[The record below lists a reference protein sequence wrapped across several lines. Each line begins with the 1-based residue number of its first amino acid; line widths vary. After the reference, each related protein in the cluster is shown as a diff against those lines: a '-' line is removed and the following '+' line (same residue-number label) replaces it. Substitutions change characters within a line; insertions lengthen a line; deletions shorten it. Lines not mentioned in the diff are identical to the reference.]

1 MAIYHSHMK
10 SFGRGKGDSSVAAAA
25 YRAGFDL
32 VDEATGLSHSY
43 SRRHGVDHAQ
53 MLAPKG
59 APAWCL
65 NTERFWNANE
75 AAETRKNALVARE
88 VEVALPQSLDQAQ
101 RKALA
106 LDLGQLLV
114 DRYQVSVLVAIH
126 TPSRNGDQRNH
137 HVHLLM
143 SARQV
148 GPEGFGKRA
157 AAEFDGRQG
166 KGSKAV
172 KELRLEIA
180 ATINSHLDHAGIQKR
195 VDPRKLKTQARE
207 AALQGNFELAREL
220 TRTPGTH
227 NGKVKTA
234 LERKS
239 RLTWSVQ
246 GLGGKDAAM
255 KLVATISAH
264 QAALI
269 NDPKVPEGHSHAAA
283 LRDRAK
289 AEDRLTAQE
298 GRGGHP
304 RDVVDR
310 VREHLLDR
318 RSISARSFDQYSR
331 QTLHLS
337 RVQRITRAS
346 GRDTEVLNAEAK
358 LIEDWLEAQREV
370 AQDSLELLRSIP
382 SIQIEPEF
390 QFAHAG
396 ILCRRVDDY
405 AGKAFTF
412 EDTEVLTRSL
422 AKYAHMMARPHRARM
437 ALLDAQ
443 AKLSEHADA
452 PKTQAAT
459 RARQR
464 VYRAK
469 THVSPRIAAI
479 QQWRI
484 DQARKRMTEAKDVLD
499 KHFMDTITAT
509 LPNSPHRDV
518 APPPARTDEAGNWEH
533 KMKGRRPTF

>member
-32 VDEATGLSHSY
+32 IDEATGLSHQY
-43 SRRHGVDHAQ
+43 SRRHGVDYAQ

-65 NTERFWNANE
+65 DTEKFWNANE

-88 VEVALPQSLDQAQ
+88 VEVALPESLDREQ

-106 LDLGQLLV
+106 LSLGQLLV
-114 DRYQVSVLVAIH
+114 DRYQVAVLVAIH

-166 KGSKAV
+166 QGSKAV

-180 ATINSHLDHAGIQKR
+180 ATINGHLDRAGIQKR

-207 AALQGNFELAREL
+207 AALQGDFELAREL
-220 TRTPGTH
+220 TRTPGRH

-246 GLGGKDAAM
+246 GIGGKDAAM

-269 NDPKVPEGHSHAAA
+269 NDQDVPEGHSHAAA
-283 LRDRAK
+283 LRDRAN
-289 AEDRLTAQE
+289 AAGLRAQQA
-298 GRGGHP
+298 GAGHP

-310 VREHLLDR
+310 VREHFLDR
-318 RSISARSFDQYSR
+318 RPIAARSFDQYSR

-346 GRDTEVLNAEAK
+346 GRDAEVLNAEAK

-382 SIQIEPEF
+382 GIQIEPEF
-390 QFAHAG
+390 QLAHAS

-412 EDTEVLTRSL
+412 EDTEVLARCL
-422 AKYAHMMARPHRARM
+422 AKYAHMMARPHRARV

-443 AKLSEHADA
+443 AKLSEHADT
-452 PKTQAAT
+452 PNTQAAK

-479 QQWRI
+479 QRWRI
-484 DQARKRMTEAKDVLD
+484 DQARKRMTEVKEVLD
-499 KHFMDTITAT
+499 KHFLDPRAAT
-509 LPNSPHRDV
+509 FSSSPDPDID
-518 APPPARTDEAGNWEH
+518 PPPARTDEAGNWEH

>member
-32 VDEATGLSHSY
+32 VDEATGLSHQY

-53 MLAPKG
+53 MLAPKD
-59 APAWCL
+59 APGWCL
-65 NTERFWNANE
+65 DTEKFWNANE

-114 DRYQVSVLVAIH
+114 DRYKVAVLVAIH
-126 TPSRNGDQRNH
+126 SPSRNGDQRNH

-166 KGSKAV
+166 QGSKAV
-172 KELRLEIA
+172 KELRLAIA
-180 ATINSHLDHAGIQKR
+180 ATINRHLDIAGIQKR

-269 NDPKVPEGHSHAAA
+269 NDPEVPEGHSHAAA
-283 LRDRAK
+283 LRDRAN
-289 AEDRLTAQE
+289 ATGLRSRQAGE
-298 GRGGHP
+298 GHP
-304 RDVVDR
+304 RDVVKR

-318 RSISARSFDQYSR
+318 RSIAARSFDQYSR

-346 GRDTEVLNAEAK
+346 GRDAEVLNAEAK

-370 AQDSLELLRSIP
+370 AQDSLELLRSVP
-382 SIQIEPEF
+382 GIQIEPEF
-390 QFAHAG
+390 QLAHAS

-412 EDTEVLTRSL
+412 EDTEVLARSL

-452 PKTQAAT
+452 PRTQAAT

-479 QQWRI
+479 QRWRI
-484 DQARKRMTEAKDVLD
+484 DQARKRMTEAKNALD
-499 KHFMDTITAT
+499 QHFMDPTVALLSI
-509 LPNSPHRDV
+509 SPHSDID
-518 APPPARTDEAGNWEH
+518 PPHTRTDEAGNWEH

>member
-32 VDEATGLSHSY
+32 VDEATGLSHQY

-65 NTERFWNANE
+65 DTQKFWNANE

-88 VEVALPQSLDQAQ
+88 VEVALPHSLHHEQ

-106 LDLGQLLV
+106 VALGQLLV
-114 DRYQVSVLVAIH
+114 DRYQVAVLVAIH

-148 GPEGFGKRA
+148 GPQGFGRRA
-157 AAEFDGRQG
+157 GAAFDGRQG
-166 KGSKAV
+166 EGSKAV
-172 KELRLEIA
+172 KELRLAIA
-180 ATINSHLDHAGIQKR
+180 ATINDHLDRAGIDKR

-207 AALQGNFELAREL
+207 AALQGNFDRAREL

-246 GLGGKDAAM
+246 GIGGKDAAM

-264 QAALI
+264 QDAVV
-269 NDPKVPEGHSHAAA
+269 NDPKVPNGHSHAAA
-283 LRDRAK
+283 LRDRARELDK
-289 AEDRLTAQE
+289 LTPQQ
-298 GRGGHP
+298 GRASHP
-304 RDVVDR
+304 RDVVQR
-310 VREHLLDR
+310 VREHFLDSR
-318 RSISARSFDQYSR
+318 PVAARSFDQYSR

-346 GRDTEVLNAEAK
+346 GRDAEVLNAEAK

-382 SIQIEPEF
+382 GIQIEPDF
-390 QFAHAG
+390 QLAHAS

-412 EDTEVLTRSL
+412 EDTEVLARSL
-422 AKYAHMMARPHRARM
+422 AKYAHMVTRPHRARM

-479 QQWRI
+479 QRWRI
-484 DQARKRMTEAKDVLD
+484 DQARKRMSEAKNALD
-499 KHFMDTITAT
+499 QHFMDPTAAI
-509 LPNSPHRDV
+509 LSISPHPDID
-518 APPPARTDEAGNWEH
+518 PSQARTDEAGNWEH

>member
-1 MAIYHSHMK
+1 MK

-32 VDEATGLSHSY
+32 VDEATGLSHQY

-53 MLAPKG
+53 MLAPKD
-59 APAWCL
+59 APGWCL
-65 NTERFWNANE
+65 DTEKFWNANE

-114 DRYQVSVLVAIH
+114 DRYKVAVLVAIH
-126 TPSRNGDQRNH
+126 SPSRNGDQRNH

-166 KGSKAV
+166 QGSKAV
-172 KELRLEIA
+172 KELRLAIA
-180 ATINSHLDHAGIQKR
+180 ATINRHLDIAGIQKR

-269 NDPKVPEGHSHAAA
+269 NDPEVPEGHSHAAA
-283 LRDRAK
+283 LRDRAN
-289 AEDRLTAQE
+289 ATGLRSRQAGE
-298 GRGGHP
+298 GHP
-304 RDVVDR
+304 RDVVKR

-318 RSISARSFDQYSR
+318 RSIAARSFDQYSR

-346 GRDTEVLNAEAK
+346 GRDAEVLNAEAK

-370 AQDSLELLRSIP
+370 AQDSLELLRSVP
-382 SIQIEPEF
+382 GIQIEPEF
-390 QFAHAG
+390 QLAHAS

-412 EDTEVLTRSL
+412 EDTEVLARSL

-452 PKTQAAT
+452 PRTQAAT

-479 QQWRI
+479 QRWRI
-484 DQARKRMTEAKDVLD
+484 DQARKRMTEAKNALD
-499 KHFMDTITAT
+499 QHFMDPTVALLSI
-509 LPNSPHRDV
+509 SPHSDID
-518 APPPARTDEAGNWEH
+518 PPHTRTDEAGNWEH

>member
-32 VDEATGLSHSY
+32 VDEATGLSHQY

-65 NTERFWNANE
+65 DTQKFWNANE

-101 RKALA
+101 RKRLA

-114 DRYQVSVLVAIH
+114 DRYKVAVLVAIH

-166 KGSKAV
+166 QGSNAV
-172 KELRLEIA
+172 KELRLAIA
-180 ATINSHLDHAGIQKR
+180 ATINRHLDSAGIQKR

-207 AALQGNFELAREL
+207 AALNGNFERAREL
-220 TRTPGTH
+220 TRTPGRH

-239 RLTWSVQ
+239 RLTWSVH

-283 LRDRAK
+283 LRDQAK
-289 AEDRLTAQE
+289 AAGLRPQQA
-298 GRGGHP
+298 GKGHP
-304 RDVVDR
+304 RDVVNR

-318 RSISARSFDQYSR
+318 RPIAARSFDQYSR

-346 GRDTEVLNAEAK
+346 GRDSEVLNAEAK

-370 AQDSLELLRSIP
+370 AQESLELLRSIP
-382 SIQIEPEF
+382 GIQIEPEF
-390 QFAHAG
+390 QLAHAS

-412 EDTEVLTRSL
+412 EDTEVLARSL

-452 PKTQAAT
+452 PKTQAAA

-479 QQWRI
+479 QRWRI
-484 DQARKRMTEAKDVLD
+484 NQARKRMTDARNVLNR
-499 KHFMDTITAT
+499 HFMDPSAAT
-509 LPNSPHRDV
+509 VSSSPHPDID
-518 APPPARTDEAGNWEH
+518 PPPARADEAGNWEH
-533 KMKGRRPTF
+533 KMRGRRPTF

>member
-43 SRRHGVDHAQ
+43 SRRHGVDHVQ

-59 APAWCL
+59 APTWCL
-65 NTERFWNANE
+65 DTQKFWNANE

-114 DRYQVSVLVAIH
+114 DRYKVAVLVAIH

-166 KGSKAV
+166 QGSNAV
-172 KELRLEIA
+172 KELRLAIA
-180 ATINSHLDHAGIQKR
+180 ATINRHLDIAGIQKR
-195 VDPRKLKTQARE
+195 VDPRKLKTQALE

-269 NDPKVPEGHSHAAA
+269 NDPEVPEGHSHAAA
-283 LRDRAK
+283 LRDQAK
-289 AEDRLTAQE
+289 AAGLKPQQAGE
-298 GRGGHP
+298 GHP
-304 RDVVDR
+304 RNVVNR

-318 RSISARSFDQYSR
+318 RPNAARSFDQYSR

-346 GRDTEVLNAEAK
+346 GRDAEVLNAEAK

-370 AQDSLELLRSIP
+370 AQDSLELLRSVP
-382 SIQIEPEF
+382 GIQIEPEF
-390 QFAHAG
+390 QLAHAS
-396 ILCRRVDDY
+396 ILCRRIDDY

-412 EDTEVLTRSL
+412 EDTEVLARSL

-479 QQWRI
+479 QRWRI
-484 DQARKRMTEAKDVLD
+484 DQARKRMTEARDDLE
-499 KHFMDTITAT
+499 KHFADPKAAILPRSPLGDMD
-509 LPNSPHRDV
+509 
-518 APPPARTDEAGNWEH
+518 PPPVRAEEAGNWEH
-533 KMKGRRPTF
+533 RMRGRRPTF

>member
-65 NTERFWNANE
+65 DTQKFWNANE
-75 AAETRKNALVARE
+75 SAETRKNALVARE

-101 RKALA
+101 RKGLA

-114 DRYQVSVLVAIH
+114 DRYKVAVLVAIH

-166 KGSKAV
+166 QGSNAV
-172 KELRLEIA
+172 KELRLAIA
-180 ATINSHLDHAGIQKR
+180 ATINRHLDIAGIQKR

-207 AALQGNFELAREL
+207 AALNGNFERAREL
-220 TRTPGTH
+220 TRTPGRH

-269 NDPKVPEGHSHAAA
+269 NDPDVPESHSHAAA
-283 LRDRAK
+283 LRDQAK
-289 AEDRLTAQE
+289 AAGLRPQQAGEE
-298 GRGGHP
+298 HP
-304 RDVVDR
+304 RDVVKR

-318 RSISARSFDQYSR
+318 RPIAARSFDQYSR

-346 GRDTEVLNAEAK
+346 GRDAEVLNAEAE
-358 LIEDWLEAQREV
+358 LVEDWLEAQREV

-382 SIQIEPEF
+382 GIQIEPEF
-390 QFAHAG
+390 QLAHAS

-412 EDTEVLTRSL
+412 EDTEVLARCL

-443 AKLSEHADA
+443 GKLSEHADA

-479 QQWRI
+479 QRWRI

>member
-59 APAWCL
+59 APIWCL
-65 NTERFWNANE
+65 DTQKFWNANE

-114 DRYQVSVLVAIH
+114 DRYQVAVLVAIH

-166 KGSKAV
+166 QGSNAV
-172 KELRLEIA
+172 KELRLAIA
-180 ATINSHLDHAGIQKR
+180 ATINRHLDIAGIQKR

-207 AALQGNFELAREL
+207 AALKGNFELAREL
-220 TRTPGTH
+220 TRTPGRH

-269 NDPKVPEGHSHAAA
+269 NDPDVPEGHSHAAA
-283 LRDRAK
+283 LRDQAK
-289 AEDRLTAQE
+289 AAGLRPQQAGE
-298 GRGGHP
+298 GHP
-304 RDVVDR
+304 RDVVKR

-318 RSISARSFDQYSR
+318 RPIAARSFDQYSW

-346 GRDTEVLNAEAK
+346 GRDAEVLNAEAK

-370 AQDSLELLRSIP
+370 AQDSLELLRSVP
-382 SIQIEPEF
+382 GIQIEPEF
-390 QFAHAG
+390 QLAHAS
-396 ILCRRVDDY
+396 IMCRRVDDY
-405 AGKAFTF
+405 PGKAFTF
-412 EDTEVLTRSL
+412 EDTEVLARSL

-479 QQWRI
+479 QRWRI
-484 DQARKRMTEAKDVLD
+484 DQARKRMTDAKNALD
-499 KHFMDTITAT
+499 RHFMGPTAAT
-509 LPNSPHRDV
+509 VSNSPHPDIY
-518 APPPARTDEAGNWEH
+518 APPARADEAGNWEH
-533 KMKGRRPTF
+533 KMRGRRPTF

>member
-65 NTERFWNANE
+65 DTQKFWNANE

-101 RKALA
+101 RKGLA

-114 DRYQVSVLVAIH
+114 DRYKVAVLVAIH

-166 KGSKAV
+166 QGSNAV
-172 KELRLEIA
+172 KELRLAIA
-180 ATINSHLDHAGIQKR
+180 ATINRHLDIAGIQKR
-195 VDPRKLKTQARE
+195 VDPRRLKTQARE
-207 AALQGNFELAREL
+207 AALNGNFERAREL
-220 TRTPGTH
+220 TRTPGRH

-269 NDPKVPEGHSHAAA
+269 NDPDVPESHSHAAA
-283 LRDRAK
+283 LRDQAK
-289 AEDRLTAQE
+289 AAGLRPQQAGEE
-298 GRGGHP
+298 HP
-304 RDVVDR
+304 RDVVKR

-318 RSISARSFDQYSR
+318 RPIAARSFDQYSR

-346 GRDTEVLNAEAK
+346 GRDAEVLNAEAK

-382 SIQIEPEF
+382 GIQIEPEF
-390 QFAHAG
+390 QLAHAS
-396 ILCRRVDDY
+396 ILCRRVGDY

-412 EDTEVLTRSL
+412 EDTEVLARCL

-443 AKLSEHADA
+443 AKLSEHLDE

-469 THVSPRIAAI
+469 SHVSPRIAAI

>member
-59 APAWCL
+59 APTWCL
-65 NTERFWNANE
+65 DTQKFWNANE

-114 DRYQVSVLVAIH
+114 DRYQVAVLVAIH

-166 KGSKAV
+166 QGSNAV
-172 KELRLEIA
+172 KELRLAIA
-180 ATINSHLDHAGIQKR
+180 ATINRHLDIAGIQKR

-207 AALQGNFELAREL
+207 AALKGNFELAREL
-220 TRTPGTH
+220 TRTPGRH

-269 NDPKVPEGHSHAAA
+269 NDPEVPQGHSHAAA
-283 LRDRAK
+283 LRDRAS
-289 AEDRLTAQE
+289 AAGLRPQQAGEA
-298 GRGGHP
+298 HP
-304 RDVVDR
+304 RDVVKR

-318 RSISARSFDQYSR
+318 RPTAARSFDQYSR

-346 GRDTEVLNAEAK
+346 GRDAEVLNAEAK

-370 AQDSLELLRSIP
+370 AQDSLELLRSVP
-382 SIQIEPEF
+382 GIQIEPEF
-390 QFAHAG
+390 QLAHAS

-412 EDTEVLTRSL
+412 EDTEVLALSL
-422 AKYAHMMARPHRARM
+422 AKYAQLLTRPHRARM

-452 PKTQAAT
+452 AKTQAAT

-484 DQARKRMTEAKDVLD
+484 DQARKRMTEARDVLD
-499 KHFMDTITAT
+499 RHFAVPKTGV
-509 LPNSPHRDV
+509 LSSSPLSDLN
-518 APPPARTDEAGNWEH
+518 PPPARADEAGNWEH
-533 KMKGRRPTF
+533 KMRGRRPTF

>member
-65 NTERFWNANE
+65 DTQKFWNANE

-88 VEVALPQSLDQAQ
+88 VEVALPQSLDQVQ
-101 RKALA
+101 RKDLA

-114 DRYQVSVLVAIH
+114 DRYQVAVLVAIH

-166 KGSKAV
+166 QGSNAV
-172 KELRLEIA
+172 KELRLAIA
-180 ATINSHLDHAGIQKR
+180 ATINSHLDLAGIQKR

-207 AALQGNFELAREL
+207 AALNGNFERAREL
-220 TRTPGTH
+220 TRMPGRH

-269 NDPKVPEGHSHAAA
+269 NDPDVPEGHSHAVA
-283 LRDRAK
+283 LRDRAN
-289 AEDRLTAQE
+289 AAGLRTQQA
-298 GRGGHP
+298 GAARPG
-304 RDVVDR
+304 DVVDR
-310 VREHLLDR
+310 VREHFLDR
-318 RSISARSFDQYSR
+318 RPIAARSFDQYSR

-346 GRDTEVLNAEAK
+346 GRDAEVLNAEAK

-382 SIQIEPEF
+382 GIQIEPEF
-390 QFAHAG
+390 QLAHAS

-412 EDTEVLTRSL
+412 EDTEVLARCL
-422 AKYAHMMARPHRARM
+422 AKYAHMMARPHRARV

-443 AKLSEHADA
+443 ARLSEHADA
-452 PKTQAAT
+452 PRTQAAA

-479 QQWRI
+479 QRWRI
-484 DQARKRMTEAKDVLD
+484 DQARKCMTEARAALD
-499 KHFMDTITAT
+499 KHFMDPSAATISSSSH
-509 LPNSPHRDV
+509 PDMDPS
-518 APPPARTDEAGNWEH
+518 PARADDAGNWEH
-533 KMKGRRPTF
+533 KMRGRRPTF

>member
-53 MLAPKG
+53 MLAPHG
-59 APAWCL
+59 SPAWCL
-65 NTERFWNANE
+65 DTQKFWNANE

-114 DRYQVSVLVAIH
+114 DRYKVAVLVAIH

-143 SARQV
+143 SARQI
-148 GPEGFGKRA
+148 GPQGFGRRA
-157 AAEFDGRQG
+157 GAVFDGRQG
-166 KGSKAV
+166 EGSKAV
-172 KELRLEIA
+172 KELRLAIA
-180 ATINSHLDHAGIQKR
+180 ATINRHLDIAGIQKR

-207 AALQGNFELAREL
+207 AALKGNFELAREL
-220 TRTPGTH
+220 TRTPGRH

-269 NDPKVPEGHSHAAA
+269 NDPDVPEGHSHAAA
-283 LRDRAK
+283 LRDQAK
-289 AEDRLTAQE
+289 AAGLRPQQAGE
-298 GRGGHP
+298 GHP
-304 RDVVDR
+304 RDVVKR

-318 RSISARSFDQYSR
+318 RPIAARSFDQYSR

-346 GRDTEVLNAEAK
+346 GRDAEVLNAEAK

-370 AQDSLELLRSIP
+370 AQDSLELLRSVP
-382 SIQIEPEF
+382 GIQIEPEF
-390 QFAHAG
+390 QLAHAS

-412 EDTEVLTRSL
+412 EDTEVLARSL

-443 AKLSEHADA
+443 AKLSEHLDE

-499 KHFMDTITAT
+499 KHFMDPSAAT
-509 LPNSPHRDV
+509 VSSSSHPDID
-518 APPPARTDEAGNWEH
+518 PPPARADEAGNWEH
-533 KMKGRRPTF
+533 KMRGRRPTF

>member
-43 SRRHGVDHAQ
+43 SRRHGVDHVQ

-65 NTERFWNANE
+65 DTQKFWNANE

-101 RKALA
+101 RKGLA

-114 DRYQVSVLVAIH
+114 DRYKVAVLVAIH

-166 KGSKAV
+166 QGSNAV
-172 KELRLEIA
+172 KELRLAIA
-180 ATINSHLDHAGIQKR
+180 ATINRHLDIAGIQKR

-207 AALQGNFELAREL
+207 AALKGNFELAREL
-220 TRTPGTH
+220 TRTPGRH

-269 NDPKVPEGHSHAAA
+269 NDPDVPEGHSHAAA
-283 LRDRAK
+283 LRDQAK
-289 AEDRLTAQE
+289 AAGLSPQQAGE
-298 GRGGHP
+298 GHP
-304 RDVVDR
+304 RDVVKR

-318 RSISARSFDQYSR
+318 RPIAARSFDQYSR

-346 GRDTEVLNAEAK
+346 GRDAEVLNAEAK

-370 AQDSLELLRSIP
+370 AQDSLELLRSVP
-382 SIQIEPEF
+382 GIQIEPEF
-390 QFAHAG
+390 QLAHAS

-412 EDTEVLTRSL
+412 EDTEVLARCL

-443 AKLSEHADA
+443 AKLSEHLDE

-499 KHFMDTITAT
+499 KHFMDPITAT
-509 LPNSPHRDV
+509 LPNSPHRDL
-518 APPPARTDEAGNWEH
+518 APPPARNDEAGNWEH

>member
-65 NTERFWNANE
+65 DTQKFWNANE

-101 RKALA
+101 RKGLA

-114 DRYQVSVLVAIH
+114 DRYKVAVLVAIH

-166 KGSKAV
+166 QGSNAV
-172 KELRLEIA
+172 KELRLAIA
-180 ATINSHLDHAGIQKR
+180 ATINRHLDIAGIPKR

-207 AALQGNFELAREL
+207 AALNGNFERAREL
-220 TRTPGTH
+220 TRTPGRH

-264 QAALI
+264 QAAMI
-269 NDPKVPEGHSHAAA
+269 NDPDVPEGHSHAAA
-283 LRDRAK
+283 LRDQAK
-289 AEDRLTAQE
+289 AAGE
-298 GRGGHP
+298 GHP
-304 RDVVDR
+304 RDVVKR

-318 RSISARSFDQYSR
+318 RPIAARSFDQYSR

-346 GRDTEVLNAEAK
+346 GRDADVLNAEAK

-370 AQDSLELLRSIP
+370 AQDSLELLRSVP
-382 SIQIEPEF
+382 GIQIEPEF
-390 QFAHAG
+390 QLAHAS

-412 EDTEVLTRSL
+412 EDTEVLARCL

-443 AKLSEHADA
+443 AKLSEHLDE

-459 RARQR
+459 RALGDCFLFTRSLLLASLPIR
-464 VYRAK
+464 RSANLVRNIGLLLGREVL
-469 THVSPRIAAI
+469 TIAANNI
-479 QQWRI
+479 
-484 DQARKRMTEAKDVLD
+484 
-499 KHFMDTITAT
+499 
-509 LPNSPHRDV
+509 
-518 APPPARTDEAGNWEH
+518 
-533 KMKGRRPTF
+533 

>member
-59 APAWCL
+59 APTWCL
-65 NTERFWNANE
+65 DTQKFWNANE

-114 DRYQVSVLVAIH
+114 DRYQVAVLVAIH

-166 KGSKAV
+166 QGSNAV
-172 KELRLEIA
+172 KELRLAIA
-180 ATINSHLDHAGIQKR
+180 ATINRHLDIAGIQKR

-207 AALQGNFELAREL
+207 AALKGNFELARDL
-220 TRTPGTH
+220 TRTPGRH

-246 GLGGKDAAM
+246 GLGGKEAAM

-269 NDPKVPEGHSHAAA
+269 SDPDVPEGHSHAAA
-283 LRDRAK
+283 LRDQAK
-289 AEDRLTAQE
+289 AAGLRPQQAGE
-298 GRGGHP
+298 GHP
-304 RDVVDR
+304 RDVVKR
-310 VREHLLDR
+310 VREHLLNR
-318 RSISARSFDQYSR
+318 RPIAARSFDQYSR

-346 GRDTEVLNAEAK
+346 GRDAEVLNAEAK

-370 AQDSLELLRSIP
+370 AQDSLELLRSVP
-382 SIQIEPEF
+382 GIQIEPEF
-390 QFAHAG
+390 QLAHAS

-412 EDTEVLTRSL
+412 EDTEVLARSL

-443 AKLSEHADA
+443 AKLSEHLDE

-499 KHFMDTITAT
+499 KHFMDPITAA

>member
-53 MLAPKG
+53 MLAPHG
-59 APAWCL
+59 SPAWCL
-65 NTERFWNANE
+65 DTQKFWNANE

-114 DRYQVSVLVAIH
+114 DRYKVAVLVAIH

-143 SARQV
+143 SARQI
-148 GPEGFGKRA
+148 GPQGFGRRA
-157 AAEFDGRQG
+157 GAVFDGRQG
-166 KGSKAV
+166 EGSKAV
-172 KELRLEIA
+172 KELRLAIA
-180 ATINSHLDHAGIQKR
+180 ATINRYLDIAGIQKR

-207 AALQGNFELAREL
+207 AALKGNFELAREL
-220 TRTPGTH
+220 TRTPGRH

-269 NDPKVPEGHSHAAA
+269 NDPDVPEGHSHAAA
-283 LRDRAK
+283 LRDQAK
-289 AEDRLTAQE
+289 AAGLRPQQAGE
-298 GRGGHP
+298 GHP
-304 RDVVDR
+304 RDVVKR
-310 VREHLLDR
+310 VKEHLLDR
-318 RSISARSFDQYSR
+318 RPVAARSFDQYSR

-346 GRDTEVLNAEAK
+346 GRDAEVLNAEAK

-370 AQDSLELLRSIP
+370 AQDSLELLRSVP
-382 SIQIEPEF
+382 GIQIEPEF
-390 QFAHAG
+390 QLAHAS

-412 EDTEVLTRSL
+412 EDTEVLARSL

-443 AKLSEHADA
+443 AKLSEHLDE

-499 KHFMDTITAT
+499 KHFMDPSAAT
-509 LPNSPHRDV
+509 VSSSSHPDID
-518 APPPARTDEAGNWEH
+518 PPPARADEAGNWEH
-533 KMKGRRPTF
+533 KMRGRRPTF

>member
-65 NTERFWNANE
+65 DTQKFWNANE

-101 RKALA
+101 RKGLA

-114 DRYQVSVLVAIH
+114 DRYKVAVLVAIH

-166 KGSKAV
+166 QGSNAV
-172 KELRLEIA
+172 KELRLAIA
-180 ATINSHLDHAGIQKR
+180 ATINRHLDIAGIQKR

-207 AALQGNFELAREL
+207 AALNGNFERAREL
-220 TRTPGTH
+220 TRTPGRH

-269 NDPKVPEGHSHAAA
+269 NDPDVPESHSHAAA
-283 LRDRAK
+283 LRDQAK
-289 AEDRLTAQE
+289 AAGLRPQQAGEE
-298 GRGGHP
+298 HP
-304 RDVVDR
+304 RDVVKR

-318 RSISARSFDQYSR
+318 RPIAARSFDQYSR

-346 GRDTEVLNAEAK
+346 GRDAEVLNAEAK

-382 SIQIEPEF
+382 GIQIEPEF
-390 QFAHAG
+390 QLAHAS

-412 EDTEVLTRSL
+412 EDTEVLARCL

-443 AKLSEHADA
+443 AKLSEHLDE

-518 APPPARTDEAGNWEH
+518 APPPARADEAGNWEH

>member
-53 MLAPKG
+53 MLAPHG
-59 APAWCL
+59 SPAWCL
-65 NTERFWNANE
+65 DTQKFWNANE

-114 DRYQVSVLVAIH
+114 DRYKVAVLVAIH

-143 SARQV
+143 SARQI
-148 GPEGFGKRA
+148 GSQGFGRRA
-157 AAEFDGRQG
+157 GAVFDGRQG
-166 KGSKAV
+166 EGSKAV
-172 KELRLEIA
+172 KELRLAIA
-180 ATINSHLDHAGIQKR
+180 ATINRHLDIAGIQKR
-195 VDPRKLKTQARE
+195 VDPRKLRTQARE

-227 NGKVKTA
+227 HGKVKTA

-255 KLVATISAH
+255 KLVATITAQ
-264 QAALI
+264 QAAS
-269 NDPKVPEGHSHAAA
+269 KQAAGVPEGHSHAAA

-289 AEDRLTAQE
+289 AEGFRPQQAE
-298 GRGGHP
+298 KGHP
-304 RDVVDR
+304 RDVVKR
-310 VREHLLDR
+310 VREHLLDCR
-318 RSISARSFDQYSR
+318 PIAARSFDQYSR

-346 GRDTEVLNAEAK
+346 GRDAEVLNAEAK

-370 AQDSLELLRSIP
+370 AQDSLELLRSVP
-382 SIQIEPEF
+382 GIQIEPEF
-390 QFAHAG
+390 QLAHAS

-412 EDTEVLTRSL
+412 EDTEVLARSL

-452 PKTQAAT
+452 PKTQAAA

-484 DQARKRMTEAKDVLD
+484 DQARKRMTEARDVLD
-499 KHFMDTITAT
+499 RHFAVPKTGV
-509 LPNSPHRDV
+509 LSSSPLSDLS
-518 APPPARTDEAGNWEH
+518 PPPARADEAGNWEH
-533 KMKGRRPTF
+533 KMRGRRPMF

>member
-1 MAIYHSHMK
+1 MK

-65 NTERFWNANE
+65 DTQKFWNANE
-75 AAETRKNALVARE
+75 SAETRKNALVARE

-101 RKALA
+101 RKGLA

-114 DRYQVSVLVAIH
+114 DRYKVAVLVAIH

-166 KGSKAV
+166 QGSNAV
-172 KELRLEIA
+172 KELRLAIA
-180 ATINSHLDHAGIQKR
+180 ATINRHLDIAGIQKR

-207 AALQGNFELAREL
+207 AALNGNFERAREL
-220 TRTPGTH
+220 TRTPGRH

-269 NDPKVPEGHSHAAA
+269 NDPDVPESHSHAAA
-283 LRDRAK
+283 LRDQAK
-289 AEDRLTAQE
+289 AAGLRPQQAGEE
-298 GRGGHP
+298 HP
-304 RDVVDR
+304 RDVVKR

-318 RSISARSFDQYSR
+318 RPIAARSFDQYSR

-346 GRDTEVLNAEAK
+346 GRDAEVLNAEAE
-358 LIEDWLEAQREV
+358 LVEDWLEAQREV

-382 SIQIEPEF
+382 GIQIEPEF
-390 QFAHAG
+390 QLAHAS

-412 EDTEVLTRSL
+412 EDTEVLARCL

-437 ALLDAQ
+437 ELLDAQ
-443 AKLSEHADA
+443 AKLSEHLDE

>member
-65 NTERFWNANE
+65 DTQKFWNANE

-101 RKALA
+101 RKGLA

-114 DRYQVSVLVAIH
+114 DRYKVAVLVAIH

-166 KGSKAV
+166 QGSNAV
-172 KELRLEIA
+172 KDLRLAIA
-180 ATINSHLDHAGIQKR
+180 ATINRHLDIAGIQKR

-207 AALQGNFELAREL
+207 AALNGNFERAREL
-220 TRTPGTH
+220 TRTPGRH

-269 NDPKVPEGHSHAAA
+269 SDPDVPESHSHAAA
-283 LRDRAK
+283 LRDQAK
-289 AEDRLTAQE
+289 AAGLRPQQAGEE
-298 GRGGHP
+298 HP
-304 RDVVDR
+304 RDVVKR
-310 VREHLLDR
+310 VRELLLDR
-318 RSISARSFDQYSR
+318 RPIAARSFDQYSR

-346 GRDTEVLNAEAK
+346 GRDAEVLNAEAK

-382 SIQIEPEF
+382 GIQIEPEF
-390 QFAHAG
+390 RLAHAS

-412 EDTEVLTRSL
+412 EDTEVLARCL
-422 AKYAHMMARPHRARM
+422 VKYAHMMARPHRARM

-443 AKLSEHADA
+443 AKLSEHLDE

-518 APPPARTDEAGNWEH
+518 APPPARADEAGNWEH

>member
-59 APAWCL
+59 APTWCL
-65 NTERFWNANE
+65 DTQKFWNANE

-114 DRYQVSVLVAIH
+114 DRYQVAVLVAIH

-166 KGSKAV
+166 QGSNAV
-172 KELRLEIA
+172 KELRLAIA
-180 ATINSHLDHAGIQKR
+180 ATINRHLDIAGIQKR

-207 AALQGNFELAREL
+207 AALKGNFELAREL
-220 TRTPGTH
+220 TRTPGRH

-269 NDPKVPEGHSHAAA
+269 NDPDVPEGHSHAGA

-289 AEDRLTAQE
+289 PAGLRPQQAGE
-298 GRGGHP
+298 GHP
-304 RDVVDR
+304 RDVVKR

-318 RSISARSFDQYSR
+318 RPIAARSFDQYSR

-346 GRDTEVLNAEAK
+346 GRDAEVLNAEAK

-370 AQDSLELLRSIP
+370 AQDSLELLRSVP
-382 SIQIEPEF
+382 GIQIEPEF
-390 QFAHAG
+390 QLAHAS

-412 EDTEVLTRSL
+412 EDTEVLARCL
-422 AKYAHMMARPHRARM
+422 AKYAQMMARPHRARM

-452 PKTQAAT
+452 PRTQAAT

-484 DQARKRMTEAKDVLD
+484 DQARKRMLEAKLVLD
-499 KHFMDTITAT
+499 SHFKSGDAI
-509 LPNSPHRDV
+509 LPTGVEIQHDETQIDI
-518 APPPARTDEAGNWEH
+518 ARAGSFQH
-533 KMKGRRPTF
+533 KMKVRRPTI

>member
-53 MLAPKG
+53 MLAPHG
-59 APAWCL
+59 SPAWCL
-65 NTERFWNANE
+65 DTQKFWNANE

-114 DRYQVSVLVAIH
+114 DRYKVAVLVAIH

-143 SARQV
+143 SARQI
-148 GPEGFGKRA
+148 GPQGFGRRA
-157 AAEFDGRQG
+157 GAVFDGRQG
-166 KGSKAV
+166 EGSKAV
-172 KELRLEIA
+172 KELRLAIA
-180 ATINSHLDHAGIQKR
+180 ATINRHLDIAGIQKR

-207 AALQGNFELAREL
+207 AALKGNFELAREL
-220 TRTPGTH
+220 TRTPGRH

-269 NDPKVPEGHSHAAA
+269 NDPDVPEGHSHAAA
-283 LRDRAK
+283 LRDQAK
-289 AEDRLTAQE
+289 AAGLRPQQAGE
-298 GRGGHP
+298 GHP
-304 RDVVDR
+304 RDVVKR

-318 RSISARSFDQYSR
+318 RPVAARSFDQYSR

-346 GRDTEVLNAEAK
+346 GRDAEVLNAEAK

-370 AQDSLELLRSIP
+370 AQDSLELLRSVP
-382 SIQIEPEF
+382 GIQIEPEF
-390 QFAHAG
+390 QLAHAS

-412 EDTEVLTRSL
+412 EDTEVLARSL

-443 AKLSEHADA
+443 AKLSEHLDE

-499 KHFMDTITAT
+499 KHFMDPSAAT
-509 LPNSPHRDV
+509 VSSSSHPDID
-518 APPPARTDEAGNWEH
+518 PPPARADEAGNWEH
-533 KMKGRRPTF
+533 KMRGRRPTF

>member
-65 NTERFWNANE
+65 DTQKFWNANE

-101 RKALA
+101 RKGLA

-114 DRYQVSVLVAIH
+114 DRYKVAVLVAIH

-166 KGSKAV
+166 QGSNAV
-172 KELRLEIA
+172 KELRLAIA
-180 ATINSHLDHAGIQKR
+180 ATINRHLDIAGIPKR

-207 AALQGNFELAREL
+207 AALNGNFERAREL
-220 TRTPGTH
+220 TRTPGRH

-269 NDPKVPEGHSHAAA
+269 NDPDVPEGHSHAAA
-283 LRDRAK
+283 LRDQAK
-289 AEDRLTAQE
+289 AAGE
-298 GRGGHP
+298 GHP
-304 RDVVDR
+304 RDVVKR

-318 RSISARSFDQYSR
+318 RPIAARSFDQYSR

-346 GRDTEVLNAEAK
+346 GRDAEVLNAEAK

-370 AQDSLELLRSIP
+370 AQDSLELLRSVP
-382 SIQIEPEF
+382 GIQIEPEF
-390 QFAHAG
+390 QLAHAS

-412 EDTEVLTRSL
+412 EDTEVLARCL

-443 AKLSEHADA
+443 AKLSEHLDE

>member
-32 VDEATGLSHSY
+32 VDEATGLSHQY

-65 NTERFWNANE
+65 NTEKFWNANE

-101 RKALA
+101 RKGLA

-114 DRYQVSVLVAIH
+114 DRYKVAVLVAIH

-166 KGSKAV
+166 QGSNAV
-172 KELRLEIA
+172 KELRLAIA
-180 ATINSHLDHAGIQKR
+180 ATMNSHLDIAGIQKR

-207 AALQGNFELAREL
+207 AALNGNFERAREL
-220 TRTPGTH
+220 TRTPGRH

-239 RLTWSVQ
+239 RLTWSIQ

-269 NDPKVPEGHSHAAA
+269 NDPDVPEGHSHAAA
-283 LRDRAK
+283 LRDQAK
-289 AEDRLTAQE
+289 AAGPRPQQAGEA
-298 GRGGHP
+298 HP
-304 RDVVDR
+304 RDVVNR

-318 RSISARSFDQYSR
+318 RPIAARSFDRYSR

-346 GRDTEVLNAEAK
+346 GRDAEVLNAEAK
-358 LIEDWLEAQREV
+358 LIEDWLQAQREV
-370 AQDSLELLRSIP
+370 AQDSLELLRSVP
-382 SIQIEPEF
+382 GIQIEPEF
-390 QFAHAG
+390 QLAHAS

-405 AGKAFTF
+405 AGRAFTF
-412 EDTEVLTRSL
+412 EDTEVLARSL

-452 PKTQAAT
+452 PKTQAAA

-469 THVSPRIAAI
+469 THVSPRITAI
-479 QQWRI
+479 QRWRI
-484 DQARKRMTEAKDVLD
+484 EQARKRMTEARGVLD
-499 KHFMDTITAT
+499 KHFIDSTAAIVSS
-509 LPNSPHRDV
+509 SPYPDID
-518 APPPARTDEAGNWEH
+518 PPPARTDEAGNWEH
-533 KMKGRRPTF
+533 RMRGRRPMF